1 MNRVATIGARRHG
14 GRVQQRGP
22 GRKFVDSCV
31 ASLLAS
37 PVRGR
42 LARSLAVLRVRG
54 TRTGRVFQF
63 PVQFA
68 RQGDTLVLAPGR
80 PAAKT
85 WWRNLRKPAS
95 VRVLVDGEWM
105 PGVAVA
111 LTPADTD
118 YLPYRLAYRRR
129 WPTVPLTATNPLVVV
144 DLGRTDPT
152 P

>member
-1 MNRVATIGARRHG
+1 MNRTTTIGARKHG
-14 GRVQQRGP
+14 GRVQSRGP
-22 GRKFVDSCV
+22 VRAVVDRFVV
-31 ASLLAS
+31 ALLAS
-37 PVRGR
+37 PARGR
-42 LARSLAVLRVRG
+42 LARSLVVLRVRG

-68 RQGDTLVLAPGR
+68 RQGDTFVLAPGR

-95 VRVLVDGEWM
+95 IRVLVDGEWM

-118 YLPYRLAYRRR
+118 YLPFRLAYRRR

-144 DLGRTDPT
+144 RLAPGL
-152 P
+152 